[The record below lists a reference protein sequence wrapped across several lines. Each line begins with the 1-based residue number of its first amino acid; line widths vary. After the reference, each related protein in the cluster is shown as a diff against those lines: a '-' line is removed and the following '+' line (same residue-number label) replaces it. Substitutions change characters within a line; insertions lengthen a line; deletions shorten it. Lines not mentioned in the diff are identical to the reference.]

1 MSSRWAAWVRR
12 KRTVAIAKAAVI
24 QRPDVDC
31 AGRDGLAPSASFRH
45 LFCAPQKMPLRSQS
59 WLNISVGLL
68 LCLVVV
74 NGGVAFHNLQRLR
87 HDADEVA
94 RTHVILEGLASS
106 VATLTDAET
115 GQRGFLI
122 TGDESYLA
130 PYQASQA
137 HSDEQLASLAT
148 AFSDSPRAAGKLT
161 RLKQLIAEKFQE
173 LAATVALRKQGNFA
187 MAQQIVLSDEGKR
200 TMDRIRVLVEEMRQD
215 ERALLAERELANRRA
230 YHTAVAGIVFSSLA
244 GVAALAGLLI
254 LLHRHLKSLLE
265 STAAEHR
272 QRELLRATL
281 ISIGD
286 GVIVT
291 DVAGRVVLLNTV
303 AERLTRWTQDQA
315 VGVDLTQVFNIVN
328 ESSRQPVE
336 NPSLRAL
343 REGKIV
349 GLANHTVLIA
359 RDGVEWPI
367 DDSAAPITTERG
379 AISGAVLVFREISQ
393 RKLHESTLLEH
404 TAALQAANARMTE
417 LVADLRASEELFHS
431 MADSIPQLA
440 WMTRPDGHIYWYN
453 KRWYEYTGATP
464 EQMEGWGWQSVQ
476 DPQELPR
483 VMENWQAA
491 LAAGEAWEDTF
502 PLRRHD
508 GAMRWHL
515 SRAEPLRNA
524 NGEIVRWFGTNTDIT
539 EHLEMEQALREAD
552 HRKDE
557 FLATLAHEL
566 RNPIAPISNA
576 LQVWPLVENDRE
588 EVEKLRA
595 IMERQIEQMTRL
607 VDDLLDVSRIT
618 RGKIR
623 LRQQTVDLSTI
634 ISGAIEAVRPLIDSC
649 GHQMELAV
657 DDAPLIVHGDVARL
671 TQAIGNLLHNAA
683 KYTNRDG
690 RIRVSA
696 VREGREAVVRISDN
710 GVGIPPH
717 MLDRIFDLFQQV
729 DQSIDRSH
737 GGLGLGLTLVKR
749 MVELHGGTIEA
760 RSAGEGQG
768 SEFVMRLP
776 LSKANLTGEVA
787 LQNGGNRGGLARHRV
802 LVVDDVYASAKTL
815 AMMLESINQEVII
828 ANDGQKAIEQA
839 VAERPD
845 IVFLD
850 IAMPGM
856 NGYEVARQLRQHRTL
871 GTTRLVALTGYGHE
885 EDRRK
890 AIEAGFHHH
899 LTKPTS
905 IDQLTELLKSLP
917 GGERHYEDGTRADIR

>member
-1 MSSRWAAWVRR
+1 
-12 KRTVAIAKAAVI
+12 
-24 QRPDVDC
+24 
-31 AGRDGLAPSASFRH
+31 
-45 LFCAPQKMPLRSQS
+45 MPLRSQS

-87 HDADEVA
+87 HDADQVA
-94 RTHVILEGLASS
+94 RTHVVLEGLASS
-106 VATLTDAET
+106 VATLTDAEA
-115 GQRGFLI
+115 GQRGYLL
-122 TGDESYLA
+122 TGNESYLA
-130 PYQASQA
+130 PYQATRT

-148 AFSDSPRAAGKLT
+148 ALSESPLAAG
-161 RLKQLIAEKFQE
+161 RLKQLKQLIDEKFQE
-173 LAATVALRKQGNFA
+173 LAASVALRKQGNFA

-200 TMDRIRVLVEEMRQD
+200 TMDRIRSLVEEMRQD
-215 ERALLAERELANRRA
+215 ERAHLAEREQADSRA

-244 GVAALAGLLI
+244 GIAALVGLLI

-265 STAAEHR
+265 ATAAEHR

-291 DVAGRVVLLNTV
+291 DVAGRVSLLNTV
-303 AERLTRWTQDQA
+303 AERLTGWTQDQA
-315 VGVDLTQVFNIVN
+315 AGIDLTRVFNIVN
-328 ESSRQPVE
+328 ENSRQPVE
-336 NPSLRAL
+336 NPSLHAL

-359 RDGVEWPI
+359 QDGVEWPI
-367 DDSAAPITTERG
+367 DDSAAPITTTGG
-379 AISGAVLVFREISQ
+379 AVSGAVLVFREISH

-404 TAALQAANARMTE
+404 TAALQAANTRMTE
-417 LVADLRASEELFHS
+417 LVAELRTSEELFHS

-483 VMENWQAA
+483 VMESWQAA

-508 GAMRWHL
+508 GTMRWHL

-539 EHLEMEQALREAD
+539 ERLEMEQALREAD

-576 LQVWPLVENDRE
+576 LQVWPLVENDRT
-588 EVEKLRA
+588 EVEKLRS
-595 IMERQIEQMTRL
+595 IMERQIQQMTRL

-618 RGKIR
+618 RGKVR
-623 LRQQTVDLSTI
+623 LRQQAVDLNTI
-634 ISGAIEAVRPLIDSC
+634 VAGAIEAVRPLIDSC
-649 GHQMELAV
+649 GHQLELDV
-657 DDAPLIVHGDVARL
+657 DDAPLIVNGDVARL

-683 KYTNRDG
+683 KYTDREG

-696 VREGREAVVRISDN
+696 VREGQQAVVRISDN

-717 MLDRIFDLFQQV
+717 MLDRIFEMFQQV
-729 DQSIDRSH
+729 DQSLDRSH

-749 MVELHGGTIEA
+749 MVELHGGTVKA
-760 RSAGEGQG
+760 TSAGEGQG
-768 SEFVMRLP
+768 SEFVLRLP
-776 LSKANLTGEVA
+776 LIDAKASGDLVPQSSGKC
-787 LQNGGNRGGLARHRV
+787 GGLPRHRV

-815 AMMLESINQEVII
+815 AMMLESINQEVAI
-828 ANDGQKAIEQA
+828 ASDGQKAIEQA

-856 NGYEVARQLRQHRTL
+856 NGYEVARHLREYKAL
-871 GTTRLVALTGYGHE
+871 DATRLVALTGYGHE
-885 EDRRK
+885 DDRRR

-905 IDQLTELLKSLP
+905 IDQLTQLLNSLP
-917 GGERHYEDGTRADIR
+917 AGGRPEDGGTETNNY

>member
-1 MSSRWAAWVRR
+1 
-12 KRTVAIAKAAVI
+12 
-24 QRPDVDC
+24 
-31 AGRDGLAPSASFRH
+31 
-45 LFCAPQKMPLRSQS
+45 MPLRSQS

-74 NGGVAFHNLQRLR
+74 NGGVAFHNLERLR
-87 HDADEVA
+87 HDADQLA
-94 RTHVILEGLASS
+94 RSHVILEGLASS

-122 TGDESYLA
+122 TGDETYLA
-130 PYQASQA
+130 PYRASQA
-137 HSDEQLASLAT
+137 HSDEQLAALGT
-148 AFSDSPRAAGKLT
+148 ALT
-161 RLKQLIAEKFQE
+161 EDLQASSKLKQLKQLVAEKFQE

-200 TMDRIRVLVEEMRQD
+200 TMGQIRALVEEMRQD
-215 ERALLAERELANRRA
+215 EQALLAERELADDRA
-230 YHTAVAGIVFSSLA
+230 YRTAVAGVIFSSLA
-244 GVAALAGLLI
+244 GIAALVGFLI

-265 STAAEHR
+265 SSAAEHR

-291 DVAGRVVLLNTV
+291 DLAGRISLLNTV
-303 AERLTRWTQDQA
+303 AERLTGWTQDQA
-315 VGVDLTQVFNIVN
+315 AGVDLPQVFNIVN

-336 NPSLRAL
+336 NPSLRSL

-359 RDGVEWPI
+359 RNGVEWPI
-367 DDSAAPITTERG
+367 DDSAAPITTEHG
-379 AISGAVLVFREISQ
+379 KVSGAVLVFREITQ

-404 TAALQAANARMTE
+404 TAALQTANARMSE
-417 LVADLRASEELFHS
+417 LVGELRASEELFHG
-431 MADSIPQLA
+431 MADSIPHLA
-440 WMTRPDGHIYWYN
+440 WMARPDGHIYWYN

-483 VMENWQAA
+483 VLENWQSA
-491 LAAGEAWEDTF
+491 LSGGDAWEDTF

-515 SRAEPLRNA
+515 SRAEPLRNGS
-524 NGEIVRWFGTNTDIT
+524 GEIVRWFGTNTDIT
-539 EHLEMEQALREAD
+539 ERLEMEQALREAD

-566 RNPIAPISNA
+566 RNPLAPISNA

-595 IMERQIEQMTRL
+595 IMERQIQQMTRL

-623 LRQQTVDLSTI
+623 LRQQAVDLKTI
-634 ISGAIEAVRPLIDSC
+634 VSGAIEAVRPLIDSC
-649 GHQMELAV
+649 GHQLELEV
-657 DDAPLIVHGDVARL
+657 DARPLMVNGDVARL

-683 KYTNRDG
+683 KYTDREG
-690 RIRVSA
+690 RIRISA
-696 VREGREAVVRISDN
+696 MREGRQAVVRISDN

-717 MLDRIFDLFQQV
+717 MLDRIFEMFQQV
-729 DQSIDRSH
+729 DQSLDRSH

-749 MVELHGGTIEA
+749 LVELHGGSVEA
-760 RSAGEGQG
+760 ASAGEGQG
-768 SEFVMRLP
+768 SEFVMLLP
-776 LSKANLTGEVA
+776 LIDVNVASTVEPRCAGTG
-787 LQNGGNRGGLARHRV
+787 GGLPRHRV

-815 AMMLESINQEVII
+815 AMMLESINQDVAI

-839 VAERPD
+839 VAELPD

-856 NGYEVARQLRQHRTL
+856 NGYEVAKHLREHEALGATL
-871 GTTRLVALTGYGHE
+871 LVALTGYGHE
-885 EDRRK
+885 DDRRK
-890 AIEAGFHHH
+890 SFEAGFQHH

-905 IDQLTELLKSLP
+905 IDQLTQLLSSLP
-917 GGERHYEDGTRADIR
+917 KGRRKEGGGIQIDHP